1 MNKFVFSLV
10 LFVLSVIM
18 YLYADRQ
25 YDYLFCLTCTGVFLT
40 NSFMIVRNDIKEIGL
55 LNFNLLFSLS
65 FFLCSY
71 VFAVI
76 LYPSDILSPLFSY
89 YVSLPEHVINKCT
102 ALCTCAYA
110 IYSCG
115 YFYSYRQ
122 KKIKYNSLEIKH
134 GLCNKSYKIYLITF
148 AALTINALIYM
159 RTHADSIQV
168 ETAPFLAVIFI
179 VALSTLSYFILNNNK
194 ERSFKNILLNNKFLI
209 FSIIVVTAVYT
220 VIGDRG
226 LIIQIALAVI
236 CAYSLLVR
244 RIKFVTLI
252 GLFIIGVVFMYSIR
266 LTRNTDSNISNSGL
280 SSVVQTTSSAMKENN
295 SIFAPFSDL
304 TERYEELY
312 LGYDY
317 IQKNGQYY
325 YPLKIVVL
333 LFSPIPFMPSLISSL
348 IYGVPTNVL
357 SIGTAI
363 GTTWDTTAGTHCVMD
378 SYAPWGLLGMF
389 FVFFVFGGVVRRIT
403 DKYRLDYRYGVC
415 YIILITQ
422 AIYLPRASLFDVYR
436 PVFWALFLLYF
447 ISKNSI
453 NKKYVKN

>member
-40 NSFMIVRNDIKEIGL
+40 NSFVIVRNDLKEIGL

-76 LYPSDILSPLFSY
+76 LYPSDILSPLFIY

-168 ETAPFLAVIFI
+168 ETAPFLTVLFI
-179 VALSTLSYFILNNNK
+179 VSLS
-194 ERSFKNILLNNKFLI
+194 ILLYIILIDNRGRSLKHILRNNMFLVVSI
-209 FSIIVVTAVYT
+209 FVVVAIYT
-220 VIGDRG
+220 LIGDRALIVQVG
-226 LIIQIALAVI
+226 LAII
-236 CAYSLLVR
+236 CAYSLLVK
-244 RIKFVTLI
+244 RINFLTLI

-266 LTRNTDSNISNSGL
+266 LTRNTGYKISNSGI
-280 SSVVQTTSSAMKENN
+280 SSVAQITSSTMNEDNT
-295 SIFAPFSDL
+295 ILAPFSDL

-317 IQKNGQYY
+317 VQNKGEYY
-325 YPLKIVVL
+325 YPLKIIVL
-333 LFSPIPFMPSLISSL
+333 LFSPIPLLPSTASSL

-357 SIGTAI
+357 SIGYAI
-363 GTTWDTTAGTHCVMD
+363 GKNWDTSSGNHCVID
-378 SYAPWGLLGMF
+378 CYASWGGIGLLL
-389 FVFFVFGGVVRRIT
+389 VFFVFGRIVNIVT
-403 DKYRLDYRYGVC
+403 NKFRIDYRYGVC
-415 YIILITQ
+415 YIILLSQ
-422 AIYLPRASLFDVYR
+422 AIFIPRASLFDVYR
-436 PVFWALFLLYF
+436 PLFWGLIILYF
-447 ISKNSI
+447 LNKS
-453 NKKYVKN
+453 KKYVKN